1 MEGEVVPIPRP
12 GWAARCWPDGP
23 GIGSEE
29 LRGAWRPSG
38 PRKKLARTRSTG
50 SEPRRAI
57 READPRDRCPVQD
70 CPFHPASSTITREPA
85 EHVGYFRA
93 STSETMAPTEPAFV
107 SSEKIG
113 ALLRPDTP
121 ASGVL
126 EGDMA
131 VRESEGLQRRG
142 LRGRLRRSSCW
153 CHGGD
158 GAAGLGFGAGT
169 DADTDGLA
177 DVVGVA
183 EAEALGVGIASV
195 EATVTAGAGLELT
208 EPKLAATRRPAVTA
222 AAPSN
227 NTCNLRLATPAV
239 VQGGH
244 TRTREA
250 VAVERGP
257 GQDSVQG
264 LFPDPAPP
272 LDR

>member
-1 MEGEVVPIPRP
+1 MKEI
-12 GWAARCWPDGP
+12 W
-23 GIGSEE
+23 
-29 LRGAWRPSG
+29 PSG
-38 PRKKLARTRSTG
+38 KVKVCSAAVS
-50 SEPRRAI
+50 
-57 READPRDRCPVQD
+57 
-70 CPFHPASSTITREPA
+70 
-85 EHVGYFRA
+85 VGGC
-93 STSETMAPTEPAFV
+93 V
-107 SSEKIG
+107 G
-113 ALLRPDTP
+113 AVVGAT
-121 ASGVL
+121 AGT
-126 EGDMA
+126 
-131 VRESEGLQRRG
+131 VR
-142 LRGRLRRSSCW
+142 
-153 CHGGD
+153 
-158 GAAGLGFGAGT
+158 AGLGFGAGT

-250 VAVERGP
+250 VAEDRGP